1 MYYALTLIIG
11 VALGMII
18 NALLISGAREDEQ
31 TQHLIELQKEYERG
45 YRQAMFENGLA
56 TKAWHKEWDHDET

>member
-1 MYYALTLIIG
+1 MYYALTLIGG

-18 NALLISGAREDEQ
+18 LSLLISGAREDEQ
-31 TQHLIELQKEYERG
+31 AQHLIELQKEYDRG

-56 TKAWHKEWDHDET
+56 TRDGHMECDHDET

>member
-1 MYYALTLIIG
+1 MYYALATLLG
-11 VALGMII
+11 VALGMVIMS
-18 NALLISGAREDEQ
+18 LLVTAAREDEQ
-31 TQHLIELQKEYERG
+31 MQHLIELQEEYQRG